1 MSQPHDPKDSQSLL
15 QSMLQ
20 RLKLQPGKEAQ
31 EYRHP
36 PALSTAE
43 RGGSIIRKVNGRPV
57 NDFELGA
64 NGIPPRVFGISAA
77 ERTREIQ
84 PPGRCCEVD
93 KGLISSPSQKDDIEA
108 DTGEG
113 RLLGHAT
120 QPGIIPTGTRQLF
133 PAESLK
139 DAVIT
144 SVERTDGAGGS
155 SGSTAVTM
163 GQGLG
168 DPTKNKDMQN
178 VATNSSSRRT
188 QPSSETKRKRWPQKI
203 RERWRD
209 RPGSLSNRGGKK
221 GITLDLKN
229 EQGPELFTAVRVAET
244 ANKVEE
250 RPLPSLDSS
259 DPGSLPPTRTDNASE
274 GCMGSA
280 TNFQFGLG
288 SFSLLEEIVTGQKW
302 ARFLNPNQS
311 AASANPRPPGLKIPS
326 SLNESGQTP
335 VIFNKQGGAYNQW
348 DFRGSAASPDS
359 GFMPPDAFQPVSMDV
374 SVAKPDA
381 VRHVHSDAGQAEPM
395 EHGHTRGPP
404 SCAEPKN
411 FLENS
416 VLKKR
421 VQRCRKRPYH
431 GDEMLPMEGINNGQE
446 AEREGMIPSPRLT
459 DIHVMEETGEEQRV
473 DHVPSYT
480 LSSACAP
487 LAPAPRGVLKHSIS
501 RDSSVEIVMK
511 RRRVEETRRVHFA
524 EEVVAIEP
532 PALDSY
538 ATDSDS
544 DPEDE
549 EDSVAPQECEEQKA
563 AIEEVSAPPRRAAL
577 PAWIQALKRRNTRRK
592 HR

>member
-64 NGIPPRVFGISAA
+64 NGISPRVFGISAA

-113 RLLGHAT
+113 RLLGRAT

-229 EQGPELFTAVRVAET
+229 EQGPEV
-244 ANKVEE
+244 
-250 RPLPSLDSS
+250 SS
-259 DPGSLPPTRTDNASE
+259 
-274 GCMGSA
+274 GC
-280 TNFQFGLG
+280 FY
-288 SFSLLEEIVTGQKW
+288 LL
-302 ARFLNPNQS
+302 
-311 AASANPRPPGLKIPS
+311 
-326 SLNESGQTP
+326 
-335 VIFNKQGGAYNQW
+335 
-348 DFRGSAASPDS
+348 
-359 GFMPPDAFQPVSMDV
+359 
-374 SVAKPDA
+374 
-381 VRHVHSDAGQAEPM
+381 
-395 EHGHTRGPP
+395 
-404 SCAEPKN
+404 
-411 FLENS
+411 S
-416 VLKKR
+416 VLFKKR
-421 VQRCRKRPYH
+421 KKTKTF
-431 GDEMLPMEGINNGQE
+431 LFLK
-446 AEREGMIPSPRLT
+446 SP
-459 DIHVMEETGEEQRV
+459 
-473 DHVPSYT
+473 
-480 LSSACAP
+480 
-487 LAPAPRGVLKHSIS
+487 LKTSCS
-501 RDSSVEIVMK
+501 
-511 RRRVEETRRVHFA
+511 
-524 EEVVAIEP
+524 
-532 PALDSY
+532 
-538 ATDSDS
+538 
-544 DPEDE
+544 
-549 EDSVAPQECEEQKA
+549 QQ
-563 AIEEVSAPPRRAAL
+563 
-577 PAWIQALKRRNTRRK
+577 
-592 HR
+592 